1 MVLLLL
7 VMVVLVV
14 LVLALPALLL
24 LLLQLLPEIPQLAF
38 LLELPLV
45 LVPFLLSGQRPPT
58 RPKENANCR
67 HRVVELQLVMLMVPL
82 HLPGEGR
89 CSGR

>member
-24 LLLQLLPEIPQLAF
+24 LLQLLPEIPKLAF

-67 HRVVELQLVMLMVPL
+67 HRVVELQLVML
-82 HLPGEGR
+82 
-89 CSGR
+89 